1 MKRDAKIKLLSA
13 IIIIG
18 FSVAV
23 FYHYIQG
30 YYLGNGEPLNS
41 FLFTASDRFNDF
53 FNMVR
58 SLKGLDP
65 YNYEIIP
72 NTNIYFAYP
81 PFGSIFFYP
90 FTFIGKKIA
99 LFIYFAMFLG
109 IWIIFVNKNFS
120 QSNRVDNAI
129 CIFSISF
136 LTYPFLF
143 AVDRANSELYI
154 FLLLC
159 GFIFFYNASKNYI
172 QLLSLLSLSLAIA
185 MKVFPAIFL
194 ILLVKQKRWK
204 EILMVIVG
212 AILITF
218 FSLLC
223 FQGSIL
229 ENIYA
234 MKRNQDN
241 ISKTYLIAQTAYGS
255 NLFGLLKVII
265 AFLVKITNLG
275 VDFIDKKQLFMNWV
289 SMANKLYSLL
299 SFTLLLLTSIY
310 IIAKEKKMWK
320 IAALL
325 VIAINFLIPLSG
337 DYRLLSI
344 FIPLAFFVNEEKQ
357 SKYDLVYVILF
368 GLLLIPKN
376 YFIIPQMTAQ
386 GLSISVILNP
396 LLMLTLGG
404 LIIKEGL
411 NNKNKRENVIR
422 SLS

>member
-1 MKRDAKIKLLSA
+1 MKRDTKIKLLSA

-23 FYHYIQG
+23 FYHYILG
-30 YYLGNGEPLNS
+30 SYLGNGEPLNS
-41 FLFTASDRFNDF
+41 FLFPARDRFNDF
-53 FNMVR
+53 FNMVQ
-58 SLKGLDP
+58 SVKGLDP
-65 YNYEIIP
+65 YNYEIKP
-72 NTNIYFAYP
+72 NSNIYFAYP
-81 PFGSIFFYP
+81 PFGEIFFYP
-90 FTFIGKKIA
+90 FTLIGNKFLA
-99 LFIYFAMFLG
+99 LFIYFAIFLAV
-109 IWIIFVNKNFS
+109 WMIFVNKNFS

-143 AVDRANSELYI
+143 AVDRANLELYT

-159 GFIFFYNASKNYI
+159 GFIFFYNASKNHI
-172 QLLSLLSLSLAIA
+172 LLLSLLSLSLAIA
-185 MKVFPAIFL
+185 MKAFPAIFL

-204 EILMVIVG
+204 EILMVIAG

-241 ISKTYLIAQTAYGS
+241 LSQAYIIGSSGWAYGG

-289 SMANKLYSLL
+289 SMATKLYSLL

-320 IAALL
+320 MAALL

-344 FIPLAFFVNEEKQ
+344 FIPLAFFVNEEKP
-357 SKYDLVYVILF
+357 SKYDLIYVILF

-386 GLSISVILNP
+386 GLSISVILSP
-396 LLMLTLGG
+396 LLMLILGC
-404 LIIKEGL
+404 LIIKEGY
-411 NNKNKRENVIR
+411 NKENVIR
-422 SLS
+422 YLS